1 MPAARDIPIEWRVSV
16 KRSIDEWVA
25 AHFEGKRK
33 PTTRQ
38 IAVALGMKQPTVN
51 QLMNL
56 KGSLGIHVLLQ
67 VRKGTGKTLD
77 QLLGLKPLDELTP
90 AEVRRLRVLIDDPTH
105 STEEDPTHAP
115 PSNPR
120 PSRRHR
126 VHE

>member
-1 MPAARDIPIEWRVSV
+1 
-16 KRSIDEWVA
+16 
-25 AHFEGKRK
+25 
-33 PTTRQ
+33 
-38 IAVALGMKQPTVN
+38 
-51 QLMNL
+51 MNL

-115 PSNPR
+115 PSDPR

>member
-67 VRKGTGKTLD
+67 VRKGTGKTL
-77 QLLGLKPLDELTP
+77 
-90 AEVRRLRVLIDDPTH
+90 LRVLIDDPTH